1 MKSTNIDDWLC
12 LCTPLSCFQRK
23 QTNEDLKC
31 CYDELNS
38 EKVDVIETQIKFIK
52 RCISQD
58 NKIIQIIA
66 DGISRGMDYKALIRS
81 IDPLITMKT
90 AGSINL
96 LDDNF
101 NDLYLPE
108 SKGLNTPELVES
120 VKGKLQDKLRIM
132 EKEHKVM
139 VDRNQHLNQIMF
151 DIIENWRNEYFD
163 VITRKVDEKIS
174 VNNKLSKKEFKQI
187 INTNNT
193 AWFNLMFNYIDD
205 DGDGLIEWNQ
215 FEIQLEEILQML

>member
-38 EKVDVIETQIKFIK
+38 DGVDLIETQIKFIK

-58 NKIIQIIA
+58 NKIIQIIV
-66 DGISRGMDYKALIRS
+66 DGISRGMDYKTLTKS
-81 IDPLITMKT
+81 IDPIITMKT
-90 AGSINL
+90 AGSIKL
-96 LDDNF
+96 FDENF

-108 SKGLNTPELVES
+108 SKGLNTSDLVEAI
-120 VKGKLQDKLRIM
+120 KGKLQDKLRLL

-139 VDRNQHLNQIMF
+139 LDRNQH
-151 DIIENWRNEYFD
+151 
-163 VITRKVDEKIS
+163 
-174 VNNKLSKKEFKQI
+174 
-187 INTNNT
+187 NT

-215 FEIQLEEILQML
+215 FEVQLEEILQML

>member
-38 EKVDVIETQIKFIK
+38 EGVDVIETQIKFIK

-58 NKIIQIIA
+58 NKIMYPHPDNNYLAVII
-66 DGISRGMDYKALIRS
+66 DGISRGMDYKTLIKS

-90 AGSINL
+90 PGSINL
-96 LDDNF
+96 FDDNF
-101 NDLYLPE
+101 NDLCLPE
-108 SKGLNTPELVES
+108 SKELNTPDLVDA
-120 VKGKLQDKLRIM
+120 VKGKLQDKLRIL

-139 VDRNQHLNQIMF
+139 VDRNQ
-151 DIIENWRNEYFD
+151 D
-163 VITRKVDEKIS
+163 
-174 VNNKLSKKEFKQI
+174 
-187 INTNNT
+187 NT